1 MKFSDALMAAVSA
14 TVILVLLSFP
24 LEAAFVAALGL
35 DLGSMIGGII
45 SLILTMVIV
54 GYIFAEKIWESRM
67 KAITKILALFAFII
81 IFIVYLEAAAT
92 DWKTLVKETYPTATT
107 YELVTLEGL
116 QLAGEKFFFVVLV
129 IVLGFIGLYVGSML
143 RKPAKSKE

>member
-24 LEAAFVAALGL
+24 LEAPFVVALGL
-35 DLGSMIGGII
+35 DLGSLIGGII
-45 SLILTMVIV
+45 SFILTMVIV

-81 IFIVYLEAAAT
+81 IFIVYLESAAT
-92 DWKTLVKETYPTATT
+92 DWKTLIKEAYPTATT
-107 YELVTLEGL
+107 YELVGL
-116 QLAGEKFFFVVLV
+116 QGLELAGEKFFFMV
-129 IVLGFIGLYVGSML
+129 IVFVLGFIGLYIGSML
-143 RKPAKSKE
+143 KRPAKSK